1 MIMRDKDYIRNAR
14 DSYVDCI
21 RAENVLI
28 CALLFE
34 LLAAVAP
41 GGWGGWG
48 SIVATALEADGW
60 DQRRQ
65 PSATPQRSRRGLA
78 VAVAA
83 LVAAAGGEDQRQE
96 FSILE
101 HSMFLSLRKTN
112 CFTSICSPAQQCSIV
127 VRQCKCNGGPLEKNV
142 TVVGKD
148 LPACNC

>member
-1 MIMRDKDYIRNAR
+1 MGGG
-14 DSYVDCI
+14 
-21 RAENVLI
+21 RA
-28 CALLFE
+28 
-34 LLAAVAP
+34 
-41 GGWGGWG
+41 GGGGGWG

-127 VRQCKCNGGPLEKNV
+127 VRQCKCNGGPLEKDV